1 MFTRA
6 SNFRNEGVHV
16 GGVLFLSIFRA
27 TKYLRTFHICKNAY
41 KMSDLDDIKEKIRAA
56 MNSQGTYTSDLD
68 LCITLCAGSYIAFK
82 IALNDI
88 AKKKRSFVTEVSR
101 EGNKKLV
108 AHPAFKVLFD
118 ALEVTRKQLRELG
131 LTLQT
136 LSASDDDEVND
147 LINEVDKIDRDGEG
161 D

>member
-1 MFTRA
+1 MSFSSRTSA
-6 SNFRNEGVHV
+6 LPNTCD
-16 GGVLFLSIFRA
+16 LFIYA
-27 TKYLRTFHICKNAY
+27 KTHI

-108 AHPAFKVLFD
+108 AHPAFKDLMRSKLL
-118 ALEVTRKQLRELG
+118 ANSCGNLAWHYKLCPRLTMTR
-131 LTLQT
+131 
-136 LSASDDDEVND
+136 
-147 LINEVDKIDRDGEG
+147 
-161 D
+161 

>member
-1 MFTRA
+1 
-6 SNFRNEGVHV
+6 
-16 GGVLFLSIFRA
+16 
-27 TKYLRTFHICKNAY
+27 
-41 KMSDLDDIKEKIRAA
+41 MSDLDDIKEKIRAA

-108 AHPAFKVLFD
+108 AHPAFKVLMRSKLL
-118 ALEVTRKQLRELG
+118 ANSCGNLAWHYKLCPRLTMTR
-131 LTLQT
+131 
-136 LSASDDDEVND
+136 
-147 LINEVDKIDRDGEG
+147 
-161 D
+161 